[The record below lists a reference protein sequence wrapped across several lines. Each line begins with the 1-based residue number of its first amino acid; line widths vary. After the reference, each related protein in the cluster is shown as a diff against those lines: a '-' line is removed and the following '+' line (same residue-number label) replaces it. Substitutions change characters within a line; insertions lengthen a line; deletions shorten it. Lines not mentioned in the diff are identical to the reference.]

1 MTKVITDAFFMG
13 RIICLFLIN
22 TGHKICFVVA
32 NDDDEFME
40 DFDEAAL
47 DEKLKKSEKIGKPLV
62 IPPSLAAP
70 PGLNVFSQ
78 IKGEHAFR
86 YFSFGRFFIS
96 LS

>member
-1 MTKVITDAFFMG
+1 MFF
-13 RIICLFLIN
+13 FKFASVYFIN

-96 LS
+96 LSQ